1 MPAVVAVIGAGYVGL
16 PTAACFARLGHSV
29 TCADIVPE
37 RVRQLSEGTV
47 PFMEE
52 GLQELVREGLDAG
65 RLRFVLG
72 AGAAVEGASFVF
84 LCVPTPQGADGS
96 ADLSHVRAACTEISP
111 RLAPGTVVVN
121 KSTVPIGSTVT
132 IAGFLGRDD
141 VVVVSN
147 PEFLREGTAVRD
159 FLAPD
164 RIVVGA
170 LDPEVARAVADLY
183 GGIDAPV
190 VVTDP
195 SSAETIKY
203 GSNAF
208 LAMKLSFI
216 NALATICEATGGDIA
231 DVAEGLGLD
240 PRIGSAFLRAGPGW
254 GGKCLPKDSRALVA
268 TARSAG
274 YSFDL
279 LAEAIEAN
287 EHQFDRVVDRLT
299 DALGGL
305 ITGRR
310 IAVWGLAFKA
320 GTDDLSASPALE
332 VVRRLVERGAD
343 VVAHDPAV
351 SVPSLDVGRDI
362 RCTSSALEAVRD
374 ADALVVLTEWPE
386 FAAVDPTE
394 VVGAMAGHVVFDTR
408 GVLHRD
414 RWGGA
419 GSVVMTVGR
428 PAPSPSVDTPS

>member
-1 MPAVVAVIGAGYVGL
+1 MPAVIAVIGAGYVGL
-16 PTAACFARLGHSV
+16 PTAACFAKLGHSV

-37 RVRQLSEGTV
+37 RVRHLSSGTV

-52 GLQELVREGLDAG
+52 GLEELVRQGLDAD

-72 AGAAVEGASFVF
+72 AGAAVDGARFVF
-84 LCVPTPQGADGS
+84 LCVPTPQSADGS
-96 ADLSHVRAACTEISP
+96 ADLSHVRAACDEIAP
-111 RLAPGTVVVN
+111 LLAPGTVVVN

-170 LDPEVARAVADLY
+170 DDHEAARAVADLY
-183 GGIDAPV
+183 TGIDAPV
-190 VVTDP
+190 VLTD
-195 SSAETIKY
+195 SASAETIKY

-208 LAMKLSFI
+208 LAMKLSFV
-216 NALATICEATGGDIA
+216 NALATICEETGGDIA
-231 DVAEGLGLD
+231 DVARGLGLD
-240 PRIGSAFLRAGPGW
+240 PRIGASFLRAGPGW

-268 TARSAG
+268 TARAVG

-279 LAEAIEAN
+279 LREAIEAN
-287 EHQFDRVVDRLT
+287 EQQFDRIADRL
-299 DALGGL
+299 AEAVGGDL
-305 ITGRR
+305 SGRR

-320 GTDDLSASPALE
+320 GTDDLSDSPALE
-332 VVRRLVERGAD
+332 VASRLVDSGAD

-351 SVPSLDVGRDI
+351 SVPAPAVGRGI
-362 RCTSSALEAVRD
+362 RCVGSALDAVQG

-386 FAAVDPTE
+386 FAGVDPTA
-394 VVGAMAGHVVFDTR
+394 VAAAMAGRVVFDTR
-408 GVLHRD
+408 NVLD
-414 RWGGA
+414 AGGYTA
-419 GSVVMTVGR
+419 LGLSVVSVGR
-428 PAPSPSVDTPS
+428 PRG